1 MKTVLITGISSGIG
15 FHLSLRLAR
24 EGWSVFG
31 VVRNRE
37 KLDHSLA
44 AIEAKRPERLHVITA
59 DINRADELSAALR
72 DVPTPDVLINNAG
85 FGLYGP
91 FEELS
96 DEQLRDQ
103 FETNFFSPLRI
114 IRHYLPAMRERQSGR
129 IVNISSILGQMV
141 IPTGSAYC
149 SSKWAL
155 EAASEAMRYELAP
168 FGVEVC
174 LVEPGLIR
182 TDFKKNMKLNAAL
195 KDESSPYR
203 FLNRLIEREIN
214 QYGRFATSP
223 ESAADSIVR
232 LMRRRQLPA
241 RYRVGADAAF
251 YSTLKSILPGSF
263 LDVILRSYTENL
275 HSKD

>member
-1 MKTVLITGISSGIG
+1 LITGISSGIG
-15 FHLSLRLAR
+15 FHLSLQLAR

-37 KLDHSLA
+37 KLDRSLA
-44 AIEAKRPERLHVITA
+44 AVQTERPERLHVVEA
-59 DINRADELSAALR
+59 DIDRPDELSAALR
-72 DVPTPDVLINNAG
+72 DLPAPDVLINNAG
-85 FGLYGP
+85 YGLYGP

-96 DEQLRDQ
+96 EEQLRAQ
-103 FETNFFSPLRI
+103 FDTNFFSPLRI

-168 FGVEVC
+168 LGIEVC

-182 TDFKKNMKLNAAL
+182 TSFKENMKLNATLEA
-195 KDESSPYR
+195 EHSPYR
-203 FLNRLIEREIN
+203 FLNRLIGREIK
-214 QYGRFATSP
+214 QYGRFATPP

-232 LMRRRQLPA
+232 LLRRRQLPS

-251 YSTLKSILPGSF
+251 YSALKSILPGSF
-263 LDVILRSYTENL
+263 LDVIQRSYTENL